1 MDDGHLDE
9 KNAAVRLLE
18 DTLVPV
24 PAASL
29 EVWAVDVTTLL
40 KLGRISGVLQTVLND
55 YYTHLIEKKQ
65 NTLNLRKH
73 FHIIMMLVKKID
85 FKNVLCRAG
94 GESEQIDSDF
104 HLTRIRLG
112 DYFDVTNSH
121 LMF

>member
-9 KNAAVRLLE
+9 KNAAVGLLE
-18 DTLVPV
+18 DALLAV

-29 EVWAVDVTTLL
+29 EVWAVDVATFLE
-40 KLGRISGVLQTVLND
+40 LGRVSGVLQTVLND
-55 YYTHLIEKKQ
+55 YYTHLIKKIK
-65 NTLNLRKH
+65 NNFIKRKKTFSYYH
-73 FHIIMMLVKKID
+73 LVKNID
-85 FKNVLCRAG
+85 FKNVLSRAG

-112 DYFDVTNSH
+112 DCFGVTNSH

>member
-73 FHIIMMLVKKID
+73 FHIIMMLVKKND

-94 GESEQIDSDF
+94 SESEQIDGDF

-112 DYFDVTNSH
+112 DCFGVTNSH
-121 LMF
+121 